1 VSPWLSKELRVVL
14 CPEQVTLA
22 PVRRSLTLRGV
33 RRTFQEPQM
42 MSLGGTAAA
51 QPWRAALLALE
62 TELPVAAAKG
72 RTTATV
78 VLSNQFLRYALVPWQ
93 AGLTDAQEDLS
104 YTRHCFTKVY
114 GKAALQWEVRLSHQA
129 SGRPRLASGVDA
141 ELLKGLRSMF
151 ARSGIA
157 LRSIQPHLMAAFNN
171 ARSQLRR
178 RSTWLAL
185 LEPGHLCLALLRDG
199 YWSRVRSLRIDS
211 SWRQELPRI
220 LEREAF
226 LVDDAAV
233 PHDVYVGHLDAGELV
248 LPEVEDW
255 QFHALKPTLAG
266 GSVSPEP
273 GHVAAMAMT
282 G

>member
-14 CPEQVTLA
+14 CPDQLMLM
-22 PVRRSLTLRGV
+22 PVQRTLTLRGV
-33 RRTFQEPQM
+33 RRSIQEPQVVCLEGA
-42 MSLGGTAAA
+42 SAA

-62 TELPVAAAKG
+62 TALPAAVAKG

-78 VLSNQFLRYALVPWQ
+78 VLSNQLLRYALVPWQ
-93 AGLTDAQEDLS
+93 AGLADAQEDLS

-129 SGRPRLASGVDA
+129 PGKPRLASAVDA
-141 ELLKGLRSMF
+141 ELLEGLRSMF
-151 ARSGIA
+151 ARLGIA
-157 LRSIQPHLMAAFNN
+157 LRSVQPHLMAAFND

-178 RSTWLAL
+178 RSAWLAL

-199 YWSRVRSLRIDS
+199 HWSRVRSLRIDS
-211 SWRQELPRI
+211 AWRQELPRI

-233 PHDVYVGHLDAGELV
+233 PHDVFVGCPEAGELV
-248 LPEVEDW
+248 LPEVDGW
-255 QFHALKPTLAG
+255 QFHALEPAPAV
-266 GSVSPEP
+266 SSASPEP
-273 GHVAAMAMT
+273 GHVAMAMA